1 MPAGLEVYN
10 EQGVNIV
17 TITDRLQRVIGSLVA
32 HPGRQGGSISVPEFL
47 QNTPFY
53 FIVDDNSNGLGEF
66 QITPTI
72 SINGSTLS
80 WSGGNRSVTVIYG
93 VY

>member
-32 HPGRQGGSISVPEFL
+32 NPGGGSISVPEFL

-53 FIVDDNSNGLGEF
+53 FTVDNNSNGLGEF
-66 QITPTI
+66 QTTPTI
-72 SINGSTLS
+72 NINGSTLS
-80 WSGGNRSVTVIYG
+80 WSGGSRSATVIYG